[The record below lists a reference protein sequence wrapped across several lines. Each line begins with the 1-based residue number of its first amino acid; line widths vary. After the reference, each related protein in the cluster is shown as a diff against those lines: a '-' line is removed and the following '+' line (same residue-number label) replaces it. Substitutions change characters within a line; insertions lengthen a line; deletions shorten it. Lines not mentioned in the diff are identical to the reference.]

1 MLSFLVAEQIDML
14 MKSPMDSQQL
24 FLGAFSSPSR
34 LEEVIVRDCV
44 DIWGRELWKEESNE
58 DIRFRA
64 FKMEG
69 YGLSRRVRWKKR
81 GNMWIP
87 LELEVARGPPNPE
100 RHMWQRVRVS

>member
-1 MLSFLVAEQIDML
+1 VLIQNCLISY
-14 MKSPMDSQQL
+14 SQQL
-24 FLGAFSSPSR
+24 FLGAFSSPPC

-44 DIWGRELWKEESNE
+44 DIGGRKLWKEESNE

-81 GNMWIP
+81 IP

-100 RHMWQRVRVS
+100 RHMWQRVRAS